1 MIIVDRKTMQ
11 NIDAYAI
18 NELKIPSICLV
29 ERASLAVLKNI
40 NLDLRKSFAIVA
52 SVGNN
57 GADGMALARNLLS
70 LGKIVDIY
78 IVGNL
83 EKASKDF
90 LINLSSCKMMTDSI
104 YEIKSI
110 EDLEFF
116 KENIEKVNTIVD
128 AIFGTGLNRTVS
140 GIYSYVIDAIN
151 EARIFTISVDIP
163 SGFDCDG
170 EMDFG
175 SFVDSDLIVSMQV
188 MKKGLFYDRYF
199 KDKVKVEDIGIAKK
213 AIEKFI

>member
-1 MIIVDRKTMQ
+1 MISVDRKTMQ

-18 NELKIPSICLV
+18 NELKIPSLCLV
-29 ERASLAVLKNI
+29 ERASLAILKNI
-40 NLDLRKSFAIVA
+40 NLDIRKSFAIVA

-57 GADGMALARNLLS
+57 GADGMALARNLLA
-70 LGKIVDIY
+70 LGKKVHIY
-78 IVGNL
+78 VLGDL
-83 EKASKDF
+83 KKASDDF
-90 LINLSSCKMMTDSI
+90 LTNFISCKKMSENI
-104 YEIKSI
+104 FEIKSI

-116 KENIEKVNTIVD
+116 KNNIGDVNTIID

-140 GIYSYVIDAIN
+140 GIYSYVIDIIN
-151 EARIFTISVDIP
+151 ESRTYTISVDIP

-175 SFVDSDLIVSMQV
+175 SFVDSDLVVSMQV
-188 MKKGLFYDRYF
+188 MKKGLYKDRYF
-199 KDKVKVEDIGIAKK
+199 RDKIIVEDIGIAKA